1 MLRTTKYFLIY
12 LYVILHFSIPLHAQ
26 FFDQNPVLLD
36 KGDFRVTYSL
46 LWKEDS
52 LNRDFQ
58 RQEDMLLIIGPHF
71 SQFVSKNFLLG
82 YIDGRN
88 MEKEGK
94 LEQFFSL
101 PADQRYRSRFLY
113 NVYKDFE
120 EKKIIY
126 SGHIVP
132 TRFKYEEEMGDI
144 KWTLGTDTLLIL
156 GHLVNQAF
164 ANYGGREWVVW
175 YSPDIPINDGPYKFS
190 GLPGLILK
198 AYDSKEDYIFEVVK
212 IEKLTE
218 TMNIEMSVR
227 DIVTTTR
234 QNFLKAE
241 ENLKY
246 DIVNRAKEAGA
257 LNETQQRAA
266 KNFQRKNNPIELK

>member
-12 LYVILHFSIPLHAQ
+12 LYVILLFSIPLHAQ

-58 RQEDMLLIIGPHF
+58 RQEDMLLIIGSHF

-82 YIDGRN
+82 YINGRN

-101 PADQRYRSRFLY
+101 PADQRYRSRFSY

-156 GHLVNQAF
+156 GHIVNQAF
-164 ANYGGREWVVW
+164 TNYGGREWVVW

-198 AYDSKEDYIFEVVK
+198 AYDSKEDYIFEAVK

>member
-12 LYVILHFSIPLHAQ
+12 LYVILLFSIPLHAQ

-82 YIDGRN
+82 YINGRN

-101 PADQRYRSRFLY
+101 PADQRYRSRFSY

-198 AYDSKEDYIFEVVK
+198 AYDSKEDYIFEAVK